1 MPDFF
6 VRVANRRL
14 DPVAD
19 LETTRAQLV
28 AAVREGG
35 DFVDFL
41 DGTRLVSVLITPA
54 SAVTVHRVVEGA
66 RPLHAVRAGKA
77 ALDAVFPS
85 FDAYENYGV

>member
-6 VRVANRRL
+6 VRVAGRRL

-41 DGTRLVSVLITPA
+41 DGTRLISVLITPA
-54 SAVTVHRVVEGA
+54 SAVTVHTVAEAQRG
-66 RPLHAVRAGKA
+66 LHPVQAAHA

-85 FDAYENYGV
+85 FDAYDNYGS